1 LAAFVLVNTHDLAD
15 PVDAALGILRLAIP
29 NAPAQTFDLVDDYGL
44 CLHPAG
50 IVGRQPA
57 CCLRRMLDPYCDV
70 ELHPSPQ
77 GGQTDDAVIRAQAL
91 SVQIGPQAHHFTR
104 RYSPTTGT

>member
-1 LAAFVLVNTHDLAD
+1 
-15 PVDAALGILRLAIP
+15 
-29 NAPAQTFDLVDDYGL
+29 
-44 CLHPAG
+44 
-50 IVGRQPA
+50 
-57 CCLRRMLDPYCDV
+57 V
-70 ELHPSPQ
+70 ELHPLPQ